1 MTDTSVHITSS
12 DLPEWATE
20 TTLNKLASAME
31 DLLDLSA
38 EQKNQLKSGFKEMK
52 QTGKATADSMKKAGG
67 GGNIFKDS
75 TSGLQSFTKEL
86 NEGSVSLDSLD
97 EPVEKFGKG
106 LSSTAKRLGIIGGAF
121 ALFGQ
126 QIGLAIGD
134 IKETVG
140 ALRNMTD
147 VGIQVKGGFD
157 GLRDT
162 MAQTGMSLE
171 EVSNITST
179 YTRTVGN
186 VGLRGI
192 LDLTK
197 ATEDSSFQF
206 REYGLL
212 VAEGAEFQAKMLESQ
227 RLGGIFRAQDQ
238 RANSMALQEN
248 IKNLTAYSNIL
259 NISREEM
266 AQAQVEAKSRA
277 DVMRKFNSM
286 DEDSRKSANQSFDQF
301 TAITASLGE
310 GGKEMQ
316 QMMIDM
322 IASPVAEA
330 SESFQALA
338 QVSPETAQAVKK
350 LQQDIMSGAD
360 ISPDMII
367 TQMTEVLDAASQ
379 SGQIEMLALG
389 DQTRDVA
396 NMMGGPL
403 LNALRNYEA
412 NLARAEGATME
423 EKLANMAQSTDGAVS
438 AAVGL
443 DQELRRLSQSIKS
456 SRIDKF
462 MQMFG
467 EEAAAGVESLTT
479 VISKAADM
487 VDWFGDA
494 SWEDIGQKIVDTFHN
509 IVWPAVQGLFASA
522 SDWLSRKIEDA
533 FLWIRD
539 IPVEIGN
546 AIARSPIGDLLG
558 MTVQQLPSEARAMVE
573 SGYNGSPTST
583 GNVDL
588 DQAVRAQVARERR
601 VEAGTAGA
609 ATAQG
614 MTEYEAMRLKQGTD
628 LQAAMDKLRRDLLGA
643 NGQSSQ

>member
-1 MTDTSVHITSS
+1 MADTSVHITSS

-20 TTLNKLASAME
+20 STLSKLASAME
-31 DLLDLSA
+31 DLLDLNKD
-38 EQKNQLKSGFKEMK
+38 QKRQLREGFKDMK
-52 QTGKATADSMKKAGG
+52 QTGKATTDSMKKAGG
-67 GGNIFKDS
+67 GGNIFKD
-75 TSGLQSFTKEL
+75 TTAGLKDFGKEL
-86 NEGSVSLDSLD
+86 NEGTVSLDSLQG
-97 EPVEKFGKG
+97 PVDKFNKG
-106 LSSTAKRLGIIGGAF
+106 LSDSAKRFGLIGGAF

-134 IKETVG
+134 IKDTVG
-140 ALRNMTD
+140 ALRDMTD

-162 MAQTGMSLE
+162 MAKTGMSLE

-197 ATEDSSFQF
+197 AAEDNTFAF

-212 VAEGAEFQAKMLESQ
+212 VSEGAEFQAKMLESQ
-227 RLGGIFRAQDQ
+227 RLGGIFRAQET

-286 DEDSRKSANQSFDQF
+286 DEASRESANRSFDQF

-338 QVSPETAQAVKK
+338 SVSPEAAAAVKE
-350 LQQDIMSGAD
+350 LQQDIMSGED
-360 ISPDMII
+360 ITPDMII
-367 TQMTEVLDAASQ
+367 TRMHDVLDAASQ
-379 SGQIEMLALG
+379 SGQVEMLALG
-389 DQTRDVA
+389 ENTRDVA
-396 NMMGGPL
+396 NMLGGPL

-412 NLARAEGATME
+412 NLARAEGDTME
-423 EKLANMAQSTDGAVS
+423 ERLANMAQSTDGAVS

-443 DQELRRLSQSIKS
+443 DQELRRLSESIKS

-467 EEAAAGVESLTT
+467 EEAAASVETLTSG
-479 VISKAADM
+479 IAKAADV

-494 SWEDIGQKIVDTFHN
+494 SWG
-509 IVWPAVQGLFASA
+509 
-522 SDWLSRKIEDA
+522 
-533 FLWIRD
+533 
-539 IPVEIGN
+539 EIGTALVEKFQEFVFDPLGN
-546 AIARSPIGDLLG
+546 LISQLWDDIKGGFSSFLDWIKFGILDWFTKLGNFIADSPLG
-558 MTVQQLPSEARAMVE
+558 RALDMEVSALPSEISQAQEQARN
-573 SGYNGSPTST
+573 Y
-583 GNVDL
+583 VDGGL
-588 DQAVRAQVARERR
+588 TPSRAADVLNIEDRLRSSDPREREIA
-601 VEAGTAGA
+601 EAQLTALNEMVTYMRRISRQDRA
-609 ATAQG
+609 NAL
-614 MTEYEAMRLKQGTD
+614 TEQ
-628 LQAAMDKLRRDLLGA
+628 
-643 NGQSSQ
+643 